1 MALNA
6 DGTLIFDTSIDDAG
20 FESGINKLKSSAT
33 KAAGIIGAAVGGFA
47 VYATKAGSEFEAAM
61 SQVAAVSG
69 AAGDELDALKKKAEE
84 MGAST
89 KFSATESADAFNYM
103 AMAGWKTEDMLV
115 GIEGI
120 MNLAAASGADLATT
134 SDIVT
139 DALTAFGLKAS
150 DAGHFADVLA
160 AASSN
165 ANTNVEMMGETFKYA
180 APVAGALGFSIED
193 TAQAIGLMANAGIK
207 GSQAGTSLRSM
218 MTRLGTPA
226 GEVARAMADLGIATQ
241 DSEGN
246 MYSLREIMTQ
256 LRQSFNGLSEAQ
268 QAEYAK
274 TLAGQEAMSG
284 LLAIVNASGDDWQKL
299 GMAIDSASEAE
310 GEAARMAAIMQENLS
325 GQVTIMK
332 SALEGLAIAFYSSFN
347 EPLTEA
353 VKFTSES
360 LSAMTNAYK
369 EQGMNGMLAVW
380 RDVLGGILQAI
391 KDNSPNMI
399 QGAVDTLAAFL
410 DTIGDNG
417 DEIAAA
423 GVTIVTELAKGII
436 KLQPKLAEV
445 ALKLIVAF
453 AKYIVQNLPQLLPV
467 ALLLIE
473 KLVFGIASNIPKLA
487 APAKEIISKTVSE
500 LKSAVTARVP
510 DIGRQI
516 VNGIIQGIRNGASAL
531 TNFIKDWGKSVINS
545 AKSVFGIHSPSTVFK
560 EQIGKNLAL
569 GLEEGFDDEYS
580 SVANKMKATIQKQTM
595 KLQNSFEAKGA
606 APASVSNNT
615 EANIPVTIYYDGTGN
630 EAVDAKRL
638 GKLFGDEVNKQI
650 RSRGVVP
657 V

>member
-69 AAGDELDALKKKAEE
+69 AAGDELDALKQKAEQ

-89 KFSATESADAFNYM
+89 KFSATESAEAFNYM
-103 AMAGWKTEDMLV
+103 AMAGWKTEDMLG

-139 DALTAFGLKAS
+139 DALTAFGLKAD

-207 GSQAGTSLRSM
+207 GSQAGTALRSM
-218 MTRLGTPA
+218 FTRLSAPTDD
-226 GEVARAMADLGIATQ
+226 VAIAMRALGIETK
-241 DSEGN
+241 DEEGN
-246 MYSLREIMTQ
+246 MYSLKTIMMQ
-256 LRQSFNGLSEAQ
+256 LRQSFESLSEAE

-284 LLAIVNASGDDWQKL
+284 LLAIVNASGDDWRKL
-299 GMAIDSASEAE
+299 GLAIDSASEAE

-347 EPLTEA
+347 EPLTDA
-353 VKFTSES
+353 VKFTADA
-360 LSAMTNAYK
+360 LSQMTNAYK

-380 RDVLGGILQAI
+380 KDVLRNILQAI
-391 KDNSPNMI
+391 TDNAPNMI

-417 DEIAAA
+417 DKIAEA

-473 KLVFGIASNIPKLA
+473 KLIFGIASNIPKLA
-487 APAKEIISKTVSE
+487 APAKEIVSKTVSE
-500 LKSAVTARVP
+500 LRSAVTARVP
-510 DIGRQI
+510 DIGKQI

-531 TNFIKDWGKSVINS
+531 TSFIKSWGQSVINS
-545 AKSVFGIHSPSTVFK
+545 AKGVFGIHSPSKVFK
-560 EQIGKNLAL
+560 DQIGKNLAL
-569 GLEEGFDDEYS
+569 GLEEGFDDEYA
-580 SVANKMKATIQKQTM
+580 SVASKMKSTIQKQTM

-606 APASVSNNT
+606 APASVSNNSET
-615 EANIPVTIYYDGTGN
+615 NIPVTIYYDGTGS
-630 EAVDAKRL
+630 EDVDAKRL
-638 GKLFGDEVNKQI
+638 GKLFGVEVNKQI

-657 V
+657 G